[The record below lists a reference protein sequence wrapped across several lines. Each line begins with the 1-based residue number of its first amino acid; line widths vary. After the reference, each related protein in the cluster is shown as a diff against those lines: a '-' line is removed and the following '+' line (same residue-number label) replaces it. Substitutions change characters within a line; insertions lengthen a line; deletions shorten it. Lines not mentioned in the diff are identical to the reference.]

1 MNREDAMTR
10 RTDAVATLALA
21 IALLPAVPGHAR
33 AQAQA
38 RADTTWIC
46 FAPTI
51 VEENSGNATQAMDAA
66 RETFTSYLT
75 GPSLATHPL
84 KAKLESQVR
93 QEAKQADCPFLLL
106 TTLKHVQKKSGGS
119 VFGKMAAG
127 AAQQGAWEAG
137 MASGSA
143 AGRVAGQAA
152 YGAAGQAAYNYAV
165 AVHNK
170 DEITLKYRLEKADG
184 TVLLEKEDKRKAK
197 SDGEDLLT
205 PMVQQASEAIA
216 TTVSKS

>member
-1 MNREDAMTR
+1 MNREDPMTR
-10 RTDAVATLALA
+10 WTDALATLALA
-21 IALLPAVPGHAR
+21 IPLPAAAPSS

-38 RADTTWIC
+38 QADTTWIC
-46 FAPTI
+46 FAPTS
-51 VEENSGNATQAMDAA
+51 VEENSGNATKAMDAA

-75 GPSLATHPL
+75 GPSLATYPL

-93 QEAKQADCPFLLL
+93 QEAKQADCPYLLL

-137 MASGSA
+137 VASGSA

>member
-1 MNREDAMTR
+1 MTR
-10 RTDAVATLALA
+10 WTDAPAVLALA
-21 IALLPAVPGHAR
+21 IALLAGTPGDAPAED
-33 AQAQA
+33 Q
-38 RADTTWIC
+38 ADTTWIC
-46 FAPTI
+46 LAPAS

-66 RETFTSYLT
+66 RETFTGFLT
-75 GPSLATHPL
+75 GPSLATHPI

-93 QEAKQADCPFLLL
+93 EEARQADCPYLLL

-137 MASGSA
+137 VASGSA

-152 YGAAGQAAYNYAV
+152 YGAAGQAAYNYAI

-170 DEITLKYRLEKADG
+170 DELTLKYRLERSDG
-184 TVLLEKEDKRKAK
+184 TVLVEKEDKRKAK

-216 TTVSKS
+216 TAVSKS

>member
-1 MNREDAMTR
+1 MNREDPMTR
-10 RTDAVATLALA
+10 WTDALATLALA
-21 IALLPAVPGHAR
+21 IALPAAAPSS

-38 RADTTWIC
+38 QADTTWIC
-46 FAPTI
+46 FAPTS
-51 VEENSGNATQAMDAA
+51 VEENSGNATKAMDAA

-75 GPSLATHPL
+75 GPSLATYPL

-93 QEAKQADCPFLLL
+93 QEAKQADCPYLLL

-137 MASGSA
+137 VASGSA

-170 DEITLKYRLEKADG
+170 DGGWYGAAGKGRQAQGEVGRGGPVDANGAAGVGGNRHDRKQELSSSPPPQG
-184 TVLLEKEDKRKAK
+184 T
-197 SDGEDLLT
+197 
-205 PMVQQASEAIA
+205 
-216 TTVSKS
+216 

>member
-10 RTDAVATLALA
+10 RTDALPTLALA
-21 IALLPAVPGHAR
+21 LGLLAGTAGPARG
-33 AQAQA
+33 QAQP
-38 RADTTWIC
+38 DTTWIC
-46 FAPTI
+46 LAPTS
-51 VEENSGNATQAMDAA
+51 VEETSGNATKAMDAA
-66 RETFTSYLT
+66 RETFTSFLS
-75 GPSLATHPL
+75 GPSLATYPL

-93 QEAKQADCPFLLL
+93 EEARQADCSYLLL

-119 VFGKMAAG
+119 MFGKMAAG
-127 AAQQGAWEAG
+127 AAQQGAYEAG
-137 MASGSA
+137 VASGSTVGRI
-143 AGRVAGQAA
+143 AGTAA

-170 DEITLKYRLEKADG
+170 DEITLKYRLEKSDG
-184 TVLLEKEDKRKAK
+184 TVLAEKEDKRKAK

-216 TTVSKS
+216 TAVGKS

>member
-1 MNREDAMTR
+1 MNREDPMTR
-10 RTDAVATLALA
+10 WTDALATLALA
-21 IALLPAVPGHAR
+21 IALPAAAPSS

-38 RADTTWIC
+38 QADTTWIC
-46 FAPTI
+46 FAPTS
-51 VEENSGNATQAMDAA
+51 VEENSGNATKAMDAA

-75 GPSLATHPL
+75 GPSLATYPL

-93 QEAKQADCPFLLL
+93 QEAKQADCPYLLL

-127 AAQQGAWEAG
+127 AAQQG
-137 MASGSA
+137 
-143 AGRVAGQAA
+143 
-152 YGAAGQAAYNYAV
+152 
-165 AVHNK
+165 HNK

>member
-1 MNREDAMTR
+1 MTR
-10 RTDAVATLALA
+10 WTDALATLALA
-21 IALLPAVPGHAR
+21 IVLPAAAASPAR
-33 AQAQA
+33 AQAK
-38 RADTTWIC
+38 ADTTWIC
-46 FAPTI
+46 LAPTS
-51 VEENSGNATQAMDAA
+51 VEENSGNATKAMDAA

-75 GPSLATHPL
+75 GPSLATYPL

-93 QEAKQADCPFLLL
+93 QEARQADCPYLLL

-119 VFGKMAAG
+119 MLGKMAAG

-137 MASGSA
+137 AASGSA

-152 YGAAGQAAYNYAV
+152 YGAAGQAAYNYAGG
-165 AVHNK
+165 VHNK
-170 DEITLKYRLEKADG
+170 DEITLKYRLEKSDG

-216 TTVSKS
+216 TTASKS

>member
-1 MNREDAMTR
+1 MNREDPMTR
-10 RTDAVATLALA
+10 WTDALATLALA
-21 IALLPAVPGHAR
+21 LALPATVPSHAR
-33 AQAQA
+33 AEAQ
-38 RADTTWIC
+38 ADTTWIC
-46 FAPTI
+46 LAPTS
-51 VEENSGNATQAMDAA
+51 VEENSGDATKAMDAA

-75 GPSLATHPL
+75 GPSLATYPL

-93 QEAKQADCPFLLL
+93 QEARQADCPYLLL

-119 VFGKMAAG
+119 VLGKMAAG

-137 MASGSA
+137 AASGSA

-170 DEITLKYRLEKADG
+170 DEVTLKYRLEKADG